1 MTRFSAGVEMSQPAA
16 PRVPAYFDAFLNA
29 VRGGARID
37 HVHLGHWDRPETA
50 TGSPADFEA
59 AQARMAEKL
68 LSLADVQPGQHI
80 LDAGCGLGGLA
91 RLVDAKVS
99 PVSLIGLNI
108 DPRQLAV
115 CDGIKARADNRLD
128 WVAADACRLTFA
140 DNVFD
145 WVFCVEAIF
154 HFKTRRRFLAEA
166 FRVLRPHGSLVL
178 GDILLQRP
186 GTDGAL
192 PVAAIEDTLETE
204 LGPWPDKWFSL
215 AELRSCSLDCGFSI
229 ETEIDATA
237 NTLPSYLTIAPASS
251 TRLTGPAVMRMLHE
265 QGDLT
270 YIYLRLAKPA

>member
-1 MTRFSAGVEMSQPAA
+1 MAQPAA
-16 PRVPAYFDAFLNA
+16 PRVPAYFDAFLDA
-29 VRGGARID
+29 VRSGACID
-37 HVHLGHWDRPETA
+37 HVHLGHWDRPEAA

-59 AQARMAEKL
+59 AQHRMAERL
-68 LSLADVQPGQHI
+68 LTLADVQPGHHI

-115 CDGIKARADNRLD
+115 CHGIRTHSKNRLD
-128 WVAADACRLTFA
+128 WVAADACHLPFSNA
-140 DNVFD
+140 AFD
-145 WVFCVEAIF
+145 RIFCVEAIF
-154 HFKTRRRFLAEA
+154 HFTSRRLFLAEA
-166 FRVLRPHGSLVL
+166 FRVLRPGGSLVL

-215 AELRSCSLDCGFSI
+215 AELRSCSLDCGFAI

-265 QGDLT
+265 RGDLT